1 MKGRDGVSGDCGCA
15 KCEELLQLYVDRSL
29 TEAERIEA
37 EAHLADCLHCAGA
50 YRFEDALRRY
60 VRKCCD
66 EPMPFELK
74 EKLTALRSA
83 YL

>member
-1 MKGRDGVSGDCGCA
+1 
-15 KCEELLQLYVDRSL
+15 VDRAL
-29 TEAERIEA
+29 TEAERVEA
-37 EAHLADCLHCAGA
+37 EAHLAACGHCAGA

-60 VRKCCD
+60 VRKCCE

-74 EKLTALRSA
+74 EKLTALRTA

>member
-1 MKGRDGVSGDCGCA
+1 VSGDCGCA
-15 KCEELLQLYVDRSL
+15 KCEQVLQLYVDRTL
-29 TEAERIEA
+29 TEAECREA
-37 EAHLADCLHCAGA
+37 EAHLAACPHCAGA

-74 EKLTALRSA
+74 ERLTALRTAS
-83 YL
+83 L

>member
-1 MKGRDGVSGDCGCA
+1 MSGECGCA
-15 KCEELLQLYVDRSL
+15 KCEELMQLYLDRTL
-29 TEAERIEA
+29 TEAERAEA
-37 EAHLADCLHCAGA
+37 ETHLAGCGHCAGA

-74 EKLTALRSA
+74 EKLTALRTA

>member
-1 MKGRDGVSGDCGCA
+1 MKGRDVVSGECA
-15 KCEELLQLYVDRSL
+15 CSKCEELLQPYVDRSL
-29 TEAERIEA
+29 TEAERMEA
-37 EAHLADCLHCAGA
+37 EAHLANCGHCAGA
-50 YRFEDALRRY
+50 YRFEDELRRY